1 MKNEKRKISKV
12 TLIFIH
18 SFPFFNKIEYFCN
31 RINDKQVNYEEL
43 IESRDKRKTGKFR
56 LPYGYFYKRIIDNK
70 YSNFVEFHDEL
81 TDNILFSECIRRQCD
96 ALKTIKSKYQL
107 HFTPNEG
114 GDDDSVYA
122 VAIEPG
128 NYISFEQL
136 LNDNPAIVVKDD
148 FINATIRNLVEITT
162 ELNSLGIQHLC
173 FAPSNILVRKSDNEV
188 RLLLHGSFFLPT
200 KMQDTFFEDI
210 EGFIAP
216 EVMSEAQCSDRS
228 DVYSL
233 GKLIAFLYEQG
244 SMPFEYK
251 QVVKKATAEEPRKR
265 YKSLDEMHKAISQK
279 RSMRR
284 SAVLMAASLIV
295 SLLAVYIYVDT
306 LPDAANNIE
315 FVEPAKQQTNDLF
328 SSDELEEDTA
338 FLADTID
345 LSDEALMQKAEMIY
359 RKRYQKAAD
368 EILSK
373 VYNSKHMGSS
383 EKTFM
388 ANSQSMAEE
397 LLKVQKEL
405 AGEAG
410 LPDGLAGRIGHEI
423 VEQLTQQKQK
433 GLSRHGY
440 IKAKENDNK

>member
-1 MKNEKRKISKV
+1 MN
-12 TLIFIH
+12 F
-18 SFPFFNKIEYFCN
+18 
-31 RINDKQVNYEEL
+31 EEL
-43 IESRDKRKTGKFR
+43 LNVQEGQKPHRELTPMGSYYRRQVDGKYRYAIELR
-56 LPYGYFYKRIIDNK
+56 P
-70 YSNFVEFHDEL
+70 EL
-81 TDNILFSECIRRQCD
+81 TDSIVFCE
-96 ALKTIKSKYQL
+96 ALKQEQQWSVRQRGKQQL
-107 HFTPNEG
+107 HYELHL
-114 GDDDSVYA
+114 DSNDSPSEVELEPGSFLTLSSLLEQNPAA
-122 VAIEPG
+122 VAGKGFVDNIVLPL
-128 NYISFEQL
+128 IDVSSA
-136 LNDNPAIVVKDD
+136 LNDEGV
-148 FINATIRNLVEITT
+148 F
-162 ELNSLGIQHLC
+162 HLC
-173 FAPSNILVRKSDNEV
+173 FAPNNVFVRKSDNHPF
-188 RLLLHGSFFLPT
+188 LFSHGSFYKGMTDQKTLFAGV
-200 KMQDTFFEDI
+200 EDYV
-210 EGFIAP
+210 AP
-216 EVMSEAQCSDRS
+216 EVLAGQEATARS
-228 DVYSL
+228 DVYSM

-244 SMPFEYK
+244 SMPYEYK
-251 QVVKKATAEEPRKR
+251 QVVKKATAEEPKKR
-265 YKSLDEMHKAISQK
+265 YKSLTDMGKAITQK

-284 SAVLMAASLIV
+284 SVVLLAASVIV

-306 LPDAANNIE
+306 LPEVTNNIE
-315 FVEPAKQQTNDLF
+315 FVEPAQQQTTDLF

-338 FLADTID
+338 FLGDTVD

-433 GLSRHGY
+433 GLSRNGY
-440 IKAKENDNK
+440 IKAKEGE

>member
-1 MKNEKRKISKV
+1 MNFEEMLNVQEGQKPHRESTPLGSYYRRQVDGKYRYV
-12 TLIFIH
+12 
-18 SFPFFNKIEYFCN
+18 IEL
-31 RINDKQVNYEEL
+31 R
-43 IESRDKRKTGKFR
+43 
-56 LPYGYFYKRIIDNK
+56 P
-70 YSNFVEFHDEL
+70 EL
-81 TDNILFSECIRRQCD
+81 TDSIVFCE
-96 ALKTIKSKYQL
+96 ALKQEQQWSVRQRGKQQL
-107 HFTPNEG
+107 HYEVHQ
-114 GDDDSVYA
+114 DSNDQLY
-122 VAIEPG
+122 ELEL
-128 NYISFEQL
+128 EQGQFLTLASL
-136 LNDNPAIVVKDD
+136 LDQNPAALAGKGFVDSIVKPLIE
-148 FINATIRNLVEITT
+148 FGAK
-162 ELNSLGIQHLC
+162 LNEEGVFQLC
-173 FAPSNILVRKSDNEV
+173 YAPNNIFVRKSDNHPF
-188 RLLLHGSFFLPT
+188 LLSHGSFYKAMTDQKALFAGA
-200 KMQDTFFEDI
+200 EDYV
-210 EGFIAP
+210 AP
-216 EVMSEAQCSDRS
+216 EVLAGEEATGRS

-233 GKLIAFLYEQG
+233 GKL
-244 SMPFEYK
+244 
-251 QVVKKATAEEPRKR
+251 EEPRKR

-284 SAVLMAASLIV
+284 SAVLMAASVLV

-306 LPDAANNIE
+306 LPEVTNNIE